1 MRYGQIV
8 ARVRLVSQMTSEALA
23 NLGN

>member
-1 MRYGQIV
+1 MPYGQIV
-8 ARVRLVSQMTSEALA
+8 ARVRLVSQMTSEALG